1 MCSVISAT
9 RPPPVVNNDVL
20 CHTIV
25 VHCYLYTPP
34 STLHPKSLLDSCVSQ
49 IAFDSTASTNCSFWK
64 PRDVWVGYER
74 ERCLVMFFLFW
85 LHHSP
90 QNGPINR
97 LWIFYENNN
106 KWSCKRLTT
115 NKENHS
121 FRKHSFTVLSRDWI
135 ALAEALFDLCVSAI
149 YWMMC

>member
-25 VHCYLYTPP
+25 LHCYLYTPP
-34 STLHPKSLLDSCVSQ
+34 RTLHPKSLLDSCVSQ

-74 ERCLVMFFLFW
+74 ERCLEMFFSFGSITTHKPVLSTGQEACF
-85 LHHSP
+85 S
-90 QNGPINR
+90 INKNK
-97 LWIFYENNN
+97 NNN
-106 KWSCKRLTT
+106 KSSCKRITT
-115 NKENHS
+115 NRNKSTYKSIGLLN
-121 FRKHSFTVLSRDWI
+121 
-135 ALAEALFDLCVSAI
+135 
-149 YWMMC
+149 